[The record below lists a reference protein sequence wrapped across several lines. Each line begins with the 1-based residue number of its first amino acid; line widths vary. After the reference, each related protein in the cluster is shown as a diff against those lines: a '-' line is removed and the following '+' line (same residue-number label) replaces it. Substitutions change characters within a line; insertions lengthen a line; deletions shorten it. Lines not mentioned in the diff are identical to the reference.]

1 MLGNRRG
8 NAKNICLL
16 KRVLS
21 NIGIGNLTGNTYQRD
36 RIGAGR
42 CDSRDKI
49 GCSRS
54 RSRKDHTDLS
64 RSTRITISGM
74 NRPLFMPRENMRE
87 FHLIDRIIQRKH
99 GAARISKNDVHAFL
113 FRLSNTACAPFI
125 NNLKPPWSSMVY
137 MFSVSIF
144 ILYTICIQSYNTM
157 EQNLAI
163 HSQSSRMSLSEKRNL
178 FVGRFPAQ

>member
-42 CDSRDKI
+42 CDSRDEI

-87 FHLIDRIIQRKH
+87 FHLINRIIQRKH
-99 GAARISKNDVHAFL
+99 GTARISKNDVHAFL
-113 FRLSNTACAPFI
+113 FQAFQHSLCSIHQQPKAPLVIYGLHVFSQYFYIIHYLYTKLQYHGTKLSNP
-125 NNLKPPWSSMVY
+125 
-137 MFSVSIF
+137 
-144 ILYTICIQSYNTM
+144 
-157 EQNLAI
+157 
-163 HSQSSRMSLSEKRNL
+163 
-178 FVGRFPAQ
+178 